1 MATLNITSAILMGLF
16 LIAIAAGFMRL
27 RDWQEVVTVRE
38 AESGLD
44 FIARILYTPATWIL
58 LFVLVALGLTML
70 AVVFVGG
77 TPVPGMSMPGQGVI
91 EAAFIGVVGLVFA
104 AFLFLALFAGAKN
117 RGLSNAP
124 AVAFGAIVMG
134 LIFVTIVTI
143 KLLLAA

>member
-104 AFLFLALFAGAKN
+104 AFLFLGLFAGAKN

-124 AVAFGAIVMG
+124 AVAFSAIVMG